1 MFVSLTF
8 YTNTPYV
15 EILDPAS
22 MSDWG
27 KTEYKFDCKFS
38 DDLKIFIIKTL
49 RGTLIAV
56 HNIVG
61 KKVVL

>member
-1 MFVSLTF
+1 MKTISSKVL
-8 YTNTPYV
+8 NREWEV
-15 EILDPAS
+15 WDPAS

-38 DDLKIFIIKTL
+38 DDLNIFITKTL
-49 RGTLIAV
+49 RRTLIAV
-56 HNIVG
+56 HNIMG

>member
-1 MFVSLTF
+1 MKVTI
-8 YTNTPYV
+8 V
-15 EILDPAS
+15 AKWEVLDPAS

-27 KTEYKFDCKFS
+27 EREYKFDCKFS
-38 DDLKIFIIKTL
+38 DDLKIFITKTL
-49 RGTLIAV
+49 RRTLIAV